1 MPHSQIQELLQFIT
15 DEKEVQKSLQDLAS
29 QLTGDVESLKIQ
41 HQGQPNIGT
50 PMNGNFIFL
59 TTTTHILG
67 RSNSTYANTPLT
79 TTDNGNKGWGS
90 RRMAKQSKY
99 GRFEAQQQL
108 EAEQRARQHVT
119 EELRRQRIQND
130 ENTKLIG
137 DLRKR
142 VQQSEHIEREN
153 QILRDRMGK
162 ELNLN
167 AWNLERFNEQQRMN
181 ADKNSPSSP
190 NIMIDPRYNAMQ
202 RYNPAFLSAIA
213 SQSSG
218 SEFYAGR
225 ELFIFGF

>member
-1 MPHSQIQELLQFIT
+1 
-15 DEKEVQKSLQDLAS
+15 
-29 QLTGDVESLKIQ
+29 
-41 HQGQPNIGT
+41 
-50 PMNGNFIFL
+50 
-59 TTTTHILG
+59 
-67 RSNSTYANTPLT
+67 
-79 TTDNGNKGWGS
+79 
-90 RRMAKQSKY
+90 MAKQSKY

-108 EAEQRARQHVT
+108 EAEQRARQQVT

-137 DLRKR
+137 ELRKR
-142 VQQSEHIEREN
+142 VQQSEQVEREN
-153 QILRDRMGK
+153 QMLRSRTGK

-181 ADKNSPSSP
+181 DKNSPSSP

-202 RYNPAFLSAIA
+202 RYNPAFLNAIA

-225 ELFIFGF
+225 KSI